1 MSAYTDAQANND
13 ITRNVK
19 QYRDLDLFFSKKS
32 NKDVNKVTDVEAVK
46 RSVRNLILLNS
57 YEKPFHPEIAG
68 DVRGLLFELMTP
80 LTSAVIARKIQ
91 DVIENFEPRARLT
104 GVNVVPDF
112 DRNAYDVTVYFYV
125 VKNHL
130 NVDGQNLEKTKVLA
144 VQSGSQNQI
153 FRALE
158 AIGFRP

>member
-32 NKDVNKVTDVEAVK
+32 NNDVNKVTDIEAVK
-46 RSVRNLILLNS
+46 RSVRNLVLLNS

-68 DVRGLLFELMTP
+68 DVRALLFENMTP
-80 LTSAVIARKIQ
+80 LTSAVIARKVQ

-104 GVNVVPDF
+104 GVQAIPNF
-112 DRNAYDVTVYFYV
+112 DRNAYEVTVYVYV
-125 VKNHL
+125 VNAPTEL
-130 NVDGQNLEKTKVLA
+130 VEVTQLLERL
-144 VQSGSQNQI
+144 
-153 FRALE
+153 R
-158 AIGFRP
+158 

>member
-68 DVRGLLFELMTP
+68 DVRALLFELMTP
-80 LTSAVIARKIQ
+80 LTSAVIARKVQ

-104 GVNVVPDF
+104 GVQAIPDF
-112 DRNAYDVTVYFYV
+112 DRNAYEVTVYFYV
-125 VKNHL
+125 VNAPTEL
-130 NVDGQNLEKTKVLA
+130 VEVTQLLERL
-144 VQSGSQNQI
+144 
-153 FRALE
+153 R
-158 AIGFRP
+158 

>member
-32 NKDVNKVTDVEAVK
+32 NKDVNKVTDIEAVK
-46 RSVRNLILLNS
+46 RSVRNLVLLNS

-68 DVRGLLFELMTP
+68 DVRGLLFENMTP

-104 GVNVVPDF
+104 GVDVIPDF
-112 DRNAYDVTVYFYV
+112 DRNAYEVSIYFYV
-125 VKNHL
+125 VNAPTEL
-130 NVDGQNLEKTKVLA
+130 VEVNQLLERL
-144 VQSGSQNQI
+144 
-153 FRALE
+153 R
-158 AIGFRP
+158 